1 MKKYSLSIVLLAII
15 TILSLY
21 PSEEFPETEMAFADK
36 WAHWLMYGTLTYVL
50 LWDFGRDKKTRAL
63 AQDICLMLFS
73 MIWGGLMELA
83 QIHLT
88 TTRSGEWM
96 DVAANCFGAI
106 CGLLLFYAVRK
117 ARSRKA

>member
-1 MKKYSLSIVLLAII
+1 MKRYSRSIALLLVI
-15 TILSLY
+15 TALSLY
-21 PSEEFPETEMAFADK
+21 PSTELPETDMAFADK
-36 WAHWLMYGTLTYVL
+36 WAHWLMYGALTVVL
-50 LWDFGRDKKTRAL
+50 LWDCGRNRNTRAL

-96 DVAANCFGAI
+96 DVAANCIGTI
-106 CGLLLFYAVRK
+106 CGFLLFYAAKK
-117 ARSRKA
+117 AMSRKA